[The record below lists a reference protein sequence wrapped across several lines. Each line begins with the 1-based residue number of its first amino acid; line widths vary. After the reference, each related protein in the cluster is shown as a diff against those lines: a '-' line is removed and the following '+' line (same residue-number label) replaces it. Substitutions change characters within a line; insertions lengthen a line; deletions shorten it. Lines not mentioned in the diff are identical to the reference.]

1 MRNQEASLAQSQ
13 NEEDEN
19 FNQTKLADQS
29 QSVER
34 NEHDQQTEDIP
45 ISENVPSEY
54 QDSIKTTIKDL
65 P

>member
-1 MRNQEASLAQSQ
+1 MAQSQ

-34 NEHDQQTEDIP
+34 NELDQQTEDIP
-45 ISENVPSEY
+45 ISENMPSEY
-54 QDSIKTTIKDL
+54 QNSIKTTIKDL